1 MISERRLKKWR
12 REALKT
18 MLLIETRPLINE
30 SVLRTKEI
38 YTAFLEMNQELL
50 DQRLIKQNKGGNK
63 NERERMERKK
73 S

>member
-12 REALKT
+12 REALKAKHGEYPEDAA
-18 MLLIETRPLINE
+18 MVLFEDHYERILLMT
-30 SVLRTKEI
+30 
-38 YTAFLEMNQELL
+38 QELL